1 MKPQQNTEA
10 PFGCEYAKAIIFSSN
25 QQGNTGSVSVT
36 GADSSGARASGIS
49 LKLYLLAPWQLVI

>member
-10 PFGCEYAKAIIFSSN
+10 PFGCEYAKAILFSSN

-36 GADSSGARASGIS
+36 GADSVVHGH
-49 LKLYLLAPWQLVI
+49 LAFH